1 VYAQMTEIKV
11 RLEND
16 VTTLKARRGLRWHAG
31 CGPGLGGVVDTDLRA
46 RVIPV
51 PVFCGA
57 VFGW

>member
-1 VYAQMTEIKV
+1 MTEIKV